1 MKTQSDYQSLADDCV
16 RLAQTA
22 KDAHYR
28 TMFLNMSD
36 TWLILADIAAY
47 DHDLIIYEPA
57 ALNDNHP

>member
-1 MKTQSDYQSLADDCV
+1 MKTQSDYQGLAEDCV

-36 TWLILADIAAY
+36 TWLILANIAAH
-47 DHDLIIYEPA
+47 DHDLTIYEHA
-57 ALNDNHP
+57 ARNDNHP